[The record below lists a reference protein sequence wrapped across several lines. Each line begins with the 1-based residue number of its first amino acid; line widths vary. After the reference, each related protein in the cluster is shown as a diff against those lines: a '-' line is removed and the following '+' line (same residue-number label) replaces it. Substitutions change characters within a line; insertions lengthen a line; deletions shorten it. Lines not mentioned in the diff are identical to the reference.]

1 MSVLFTPL
9 KAGALELSNRIIMAP
24 LTRCHAAEGRVPN
37 DLMVEYYTQR
47 TCAGLIVSEGTHR
60 RRPMASVMRVFP
72 AFIPP
77 HTWQAG
83 AR

>member
-1 MSVLFTPL
+1 MTSLFEKSALATLPLQNRCVMS
-9 KAGALELSNRIIMAP
+9 P
-24 LTRCHAAEGRVPN
+24 LTRCRALGNVPN

-47 TCAGLIVSEGTHR
+47 TCVVLIVSEGTHR